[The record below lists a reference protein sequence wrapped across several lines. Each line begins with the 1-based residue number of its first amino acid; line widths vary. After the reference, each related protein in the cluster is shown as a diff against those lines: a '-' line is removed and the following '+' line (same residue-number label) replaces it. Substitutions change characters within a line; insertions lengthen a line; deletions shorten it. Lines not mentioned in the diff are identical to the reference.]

1 MRQFVDSVLE
11 MFKLNHCLKTLSHGG
26 VEQNREFKGLI
37 IWAVILFLRRKS
49 SKTT

>member
-1 MRQFVDSVLE
+1 LNAKGLE
-11 MFKLNHCLKTLSHGG
+11 SNHCLKLISDGG
-26 VEQNREFKGLI
+26 VEENREFKGFI